1 MARTG
6 ATRDTHGFEATGTFS
21 FGDGEVRAYRLPNGL
36 RLLYLEDRHAPVVS
50 FFTWFRVGSRHEKP
64 GKTGLAHLFE
74 HLMFNEAE
82 GLPAGRFDEKLEA
95 AGAET
100 NAATWLD
107 WTYYY
112 ESLPASKLPL
122 AIELE
127 ALRMEKLVLR
137 DAQVSSELEVV
148 ANERRYRVDDDVE
161 GAANELLYATAFDV
175 HPYRNPTIGWMRDIK
190 GFTPADCEAFYRT
203 YYAPNNATLVVVGDV
218 RERDVLRRVAAA
230 YAHLPSAE
238 LPAED
243 TRPEPPRLAPRSLT
257 VHKATAAEKL
267 LVAFPGPALGDPD
280 HPLLALLVEILLGGR
295 ASRLHARL
303 VTELELVTD
312 LRGWVSTFRDP
323 GLFELSFSARPGK
336 AVADVLPVLDAELE
350 RVREGLVTED
360 ELTRAKGRIELGV
373 LQSLETAAGKAEQ
386 IGFYDTVLLDPAG
399 VLRRLESYRRAD
411 AGAIRTAAR
420 RWLRPEARTVL
431 TVLPEPAT
439 AAAAA
444 APGES
449 ADAEGAS

>member
-1 MARTG
+1 MARTV

-21 FGDGEVRAYRLPNGL
+21 FGDGEVRAYRLPNGR

-100 NAATWLD
+100 NAHLARLD
-107 WTYYY
+107 HYY

-127 ALRMEKLVLR
+127 ALRMESSCCATHGLER
-137 DAQVSSELEVV
+137 AQVV

-295 ASRLHARL
+295 ALRLHARL
-303 VTELELVTD
+303 VPIDRHD
-312 LRGWVSTFRDP
+312 LCGWVSTFRP
-323 GLFELSFSARPGK
+323 GLDLLGAPGVWRRTSR
-336 AVADVLPVLDAELE
+336 ADAELE
-350 RVREGLVTED
+350 RVREGLRRRMRVTW
-360 ELTRAKGRIELGV
+360 AKGRIELGV
-373 LQSLETAAGKAEQ
+373 LSRR
-386 IGFYDTVLLDPAG
+386 DPAG
-399 VLRRLESYRRAD
+399 SRMTAATIRCPIGGRPSAARVTGARRRRD
-411 AGAIRTAAR
+411 RTAAR
-420 RWLRPEARTVL
+420 CWPGLKPAPCSPSCPARHHAGAGAGRVT
-431 TVLPEPAT
+431 
-439 AAAAA
+439 
-444 APGES
+444 
-449 ADAEGAS
+449 DRRGAS